1 MSLSCVSGMS
11 RLGACVGSPRV
22 ATNRAIA
29 VRVVISRKERVTAPK
44 KSCRRGVT
52 LRATATAGSPVA
64 TSTDTRVSSDFAD
77 LWRWLERNGVDTSK
91 ATPKL
96 MDDGDGGR
104 QWGLAA
110 TKDLGSGEAV
120 LQVPE
125 TLWMTKATA
134 IASPVGALLEEQ
146 PAWVLVASQ
155 LLYEKSLGA
164 ESKFAE
170 YVRCLPTTLTAP
182 LFWTAEELSLIQG
195 SQLFQN
201 AAGYD
206 MYVRST
212 YQTLKD
218 TVFDANEKIFPDS
231 NFSEAQFLWAFGT
244 LRARCLPPVD
254 VGDEIALVPGLDLV
268 NHSGLV
274 NAVWTRKG
282 GGLGSVFGGKGA
294 GNSMLFR
301 ADSKTVSGTECFVN
315 YGPAKVDSQF
325 LLDFGFC
332 DSFCQRPGY
341 VLGPIEIPDTDVNQF
356 DKKDILDVAGF
367 KQAPSFTLRAFEGAR
382 LRVSQ
387 IKSLPVL
394 PHAGDC
400 SDRWPVTVFHTSSN
414 TCDIL
419 VPEGRIAS
427 AVCPPV
433 ITHRLHIT
441 KH

>member
-1 MSLSCVSGMS
+1 
-11 RLGACVGSPRV
+11 
-22 ATNRAIA
+22 
-29 VRVVISRKERVTAPK
+29 
-44 KSCRRGVT
+44 
-52 LRATATAGSPVA
+52 
-64 TSTDTRVSSDFAD
+64 
-77 LWRWLERNGVDTSK
+77 
-91 ATPKL
+91 
-96 MDDGDGGR
+96 
-104 QWGLAA
+104 
-110 TKDLGSGEAV
+110 
-120 LQVPE
+120 
-125 TLWMTKATA
+125 
-134 IASPVGALLEEQ
+134 
-146 PAWVLVASQ
+146 
-155 LLYEKSLGA
+155 
-164 ESKFAE
+164 
-170 YVRCLPTTLTAP
+170 
-182 LFWTAEELSLIQG
+182 
-195 SQLFQN
+195 
-201 AAGYD
+201 
-206 MYVRST
+206 
-212 YQTLKD
+212 
-218 TVFDANEKIFPDS
+218 
-231 NFSEAQFLWAFGT
+231 
-244 LRARCLPPVD
+244 
-254 VGDEIALVPGLDLV
+254 
-268 NHSGLV
+268 
-274 NAVWTRKG
+274 
-282 GGLGSVFGGKGA
+282 
-294 GNSMLFR
+294 MLFR

-394 PHAGDC
+394 PHAGDY